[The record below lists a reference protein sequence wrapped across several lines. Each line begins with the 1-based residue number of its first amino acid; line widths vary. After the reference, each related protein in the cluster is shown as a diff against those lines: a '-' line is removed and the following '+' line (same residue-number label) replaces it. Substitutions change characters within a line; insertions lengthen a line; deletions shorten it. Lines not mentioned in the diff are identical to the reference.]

1 MNKPFYILFFVLIL
15 SVFQYKYS
23 TAQTNLVYNG
33 DFELFSTCPSGT
45 GGLSDCTGWLNP
57 TTATPDYFNAC
68 AGASIVGIPNNAGGS
83 QNAFS
88 GDGYAGFIAFEYV
101 PGPTSWWFEYIQ
113 GEFIQP
119 LLAGHKYE
127 LTFYVS
133 CGEGYADIA
142 ISKIGA
148 YSSVLPISRTDSNP
162 FLLIPQVVN
171 SNGVISDTAG
181 WTKISGTF
189 IASGNEQFITLG
201 YFSDTIITDSLRIQ
215 TFSFNPTSTPRTYYY
230 VDGINVID
238 VTPEIN
244 IPNIFSPNGD
254 GVNDFLDISN
264 FGLSEISF
272 CIFNRWG
279 IKVFETNKVG
289 DKWDGRTTSGISC
302 NDGTYFYVLKA
313 KDDKTNYDLKGFIQ
327 LLR

>member
-1 MNKPFYILFFVLIL
+1 MNKPFYILFFVLIF
-15 SVFQYKYS
+15 SVFQFKS
-23 TAQTNLVYNG
+23 SIAQTNLIYNG

-68 AGASIVGIPNNAGGS
+68 AGASILGIPNNAGGS

-215 TFSFNPTSTPRTYYY
+215 TFTFNPTSTPRTYYY

-254 GVNDFLDISN
+254 GVNDEWKPKNYKNGDVVKIY
-264 FGLSEISF
+264 
-272 CIFNRWG
+272 NRWG
-279 IKVFETNKVG
+279 VLVEELNLKE
-289 DKWDGRTTSGISC
+289 DSWDGRTTSGQECSM
-302 NDGTYFYVLKA
+302 GTYFFVIINDNESIA
-313 KDDKTNYDLKGFIQ
+313 KKGFIQ
-327 LLR
+327 LVR